1 MLTNISIIGTIIW
14 GSSSL
19 GRTKTAAIPKMID
32 AIMISGVSFEF
43 INARAI
49 LPAAPTGCFMRPPFL
64 NPIKGLQGYE
74 K

>member
-1 MLTNISIIGTIIW
+1 
-14 GSSSL
+14 
-19 GRTKTAAIPKMID
+19 MID